1 MKRTT
6 RAAVVALVMFA
17 GAPPLVQA
25 RQEPQS
31 PSGAAPGRAQR
42 GARAQAEAQTPVVD
56 GNAGELR
63 DQVHRLL
70 DQYPPGV
77 AEMLRIDPTLA
88 MNDMYMAAYP
98 GLRALV
104 AQRPEIV
111 QNGRFFFG
119 LPEYGGYARQQQSSD
134 PVVQRARVVS
144 DMFGNLLV
152 LTGLL
157 TLLFALWWLIKMFVD
172 HRRWLRA
179 SKIQSDMQGRLLDR
193 LTSNE
198 DLVAFV
204 QSPAGQRALETLTL
218 PSDPKGR
225 PTATSAP
232 IGRILWSI
240 QLGTVATL
248 LGFGLMIL
256 GDTATVRTSWAS
268 DMSPLF
274 FIMGIVT
281 LSIGVG
287 FLVSAGASFFISR
300 RLGLLAAPAS
310 VDA

>member
-1 MKRTT
+1 
-6 RAAVVALVMFA
+6 MF
-17 GAPPLVQA
+17 
-25 RQEPQS
+25 S
-31 PSGAAPGRAQR
+31 S
-42 GARAQAEAQTPVVD
+42 
-56 GNAGELR
+56 
-63 DQVHRLL
+63 LL
-70 DQYPPGV
+70 
-77 AEMLRIDPTLA
+77 
-88 MNDMYMAAYP
+88 
-98 GLRALV
+98 
-104 AQRPEIV
+104 
-111 QNGRFFFG
+111 
-119 LPEYGGYARQQQSSD
+119 
-134 PVVQRARVVS
+134 
-144 DMFGNLLV
+144 LLV
-152 LTGLL
+152 GLL
-157 TLLFALWWLIKMFVD
+157 TLLFALSWLIKMMID

-179 SKIQSDMQGRLLDR
+179 SKLQGDMQGRLLDR

-218 PSDPKGR
+218 PSDPRGR

-248 LGFGLMIL
+248 LGFGLMML
-256 GDTATVRTSWAS
+256 PDTATVSTSWAS
-268 DMSPLF
+268 DMSPVF
-274 FIMGIVT
+274 FVMGIVT